1 MILHPKQAQSFLRIY
16 KALLHFIFYQE
27 FAGAE
32 IDTIDDYRDARDLLF
47 ADISLIDKFRSV
59 TDELTDSDDKI
70 LENVRKG
77 IKDTFVY
84 LKTLK
89 NYSLFM
95 SDSTGTFYCVLGV
108 TNSLKELVPGTFSL
122 IETVLLNF
130 EDVIICDGLISHH
143 NMSIGPNMRKDIN
156 AQYKLAKENKELKKH
171 LTSG

>member
-16 KALLHFIFYQE
+16 KALLQFIFYQE
-27 FAGAE
+27 FEAE
-32 IDTIDDYRDARDLLF
+32 IDTSDDYRDARDLLF
-47 ADISLIDKFRSV
+47 ADSSLIDKFTSV
-59 TDELTDSDDKI
+59 ADELTGSDEEI
-70 LENVRKG
+70 LENVREG
-77 IKDTFVY
+77 VKDTFVY

-89 NYSLFM
+89 DYSLFM

-108 TNSLKELVPGTFSL
+108 TNSIKELAPGTFSL

-143 NMSIGPNMRKDIN
+143 NMSIGPNMRRDIS
-156 AQYKLAKENKELKKH
+156 AQYKLAKENKELKQH